1 MPFHATL
8 IFGAVQKLGAYMFG
22 RTRGLQGGGSGLNSR
37 GALLA
42 LQKHLKHDPN
52 DYTALPLQSPFS
64 RIHWGMERSVYFA
77 VVIHVHTAALEE
89 GGAPADCKDCGGG
102 GE

>member
-1 MPFHATL
+1 
-8 IFGAVQKLGAYMFG
+8 MFG
-22 RTRGLQGGGSGLNSR
+22 RTEGLEGGGSRLNSL

-52 DYTALPLQSPFS
+52 DYNALPLQSPFS
-64 RIHWGMERSVYFA
+64 RIHSGVESCVYFA
-77 VVIHVHTAALEE
+77 VVIHVYTAGHEERALA
-89 GGAPADCKDCGGG
+89 GCKSCGGG

>member
-1 MPFHATL
+1 
-8 IFGAVQKLGAYMFG
+8 MFG
-22 RTRGLQGGGSGLNSR
+22 RARGLEGGGLGLNSL

-52 DYTALPLQSPFS
+52 DYTALPLHSPFS
-64 RIHWGMERSVYFA
+64 RIHSGMESCVYFA
-77 VVIHVHTAALEE
+77 VVIHVYTVGSKEGAL
-89 GGAPADCKDCGGG
+89 ADCKSCSGR

>member
-8 IFGAVQKLGAYMFG
+8 ISVAGQRLGG
-22 RTRGLQGGGSGLNSR
+22 GGGGLQGGGSGLNSL
-37 GALLA
+37 GAALLA

-64 RIHWGMERSVYFA
+64 RIHWGVESCVYFA
-77 VVIHVHTAALEE
+77 VVIHVHTAELEE
-89 GGAPADCKDCGGG
+89 GALADCKGCGGG